1 MSRHK
6 GSFVKFRQ
14 TLSALFLT
22 FMTLSAGAAQ
32 FACPDLAAAR
42 QVNAC
47 PGEEELRHTYS
58 GFCSDDKK
66 AYAGET
72 DNCMRY
78 DDYRAMKNTAL
89 WESADGSF
97 DGYVSCD
104 LPQARLKALKATGMK
119 VAKQGS
125 ITKVVCNYP
134 NGVNFTHRTKVAC
147 KVENDQ
153 ACAADS
159 AACRA
164 RCD

>member
-1 MSRHK
+1 M
-6 GSFVKFRQ
+6 KFRRI
-14 TLSALFLT
+14 LPALFLIS
-22 FMTLSAGAAQ
+22 MALSAGAAQ

-47 PGEEELRHTYS
+47 PSEDELKHTYS

-66 AYAGET
+66 VYAGET

-89 WESADGSF
+89 WESADGAF

-104 LPQARLKALKATGMK
+104 LSPARLKVLRATGMK

-125 ITKVVCNYP
+125 ITKLVCAYP

-147 KVENDQ
+147 KVDDDK

-164 RCD
+164 NCD

>member
-1 MSRHK
+1 MKRLRILPALLL
-6 GSFVKFRQ
+6 VC
-14 TLSALFLT
+14 LSW
-22 FMTLSAGAAQ
+22 SAGAAQ
-32 FACPDLAAAR
+32 FSCPDLAVAK

-47 PGEEELRHTYS
+47 PSEEELKHTYS

-72 DNCMRY
+72 DNCIRY

-89 WESADGSF
+89 WESADGAF

-104 LPQARLKALKATGMK
+104 LPQSGLKALKATAMK

-125 ITKVVCNYP
+125 ITKLVCNYP

-147 KVENDQ
+147 KIEDDK
-153 ACAADS
+153 ACAANS

-164 RCD
+164 ICD

>member
-1 MSRHK
+1 M
-6 GSFVKFRQ
+6 KFRRI
-14 TLSALFLT
+14 LPALLLLGIS
-22 FMTLSAGAAQ
+22 LSAGAAQ
-32 FACPDLAAAR
+32 FACPDLGAAR

-47 PGEEELRHTYS
+47 PSEEELKHTYS

-66 AYAGET
+66 VYAGET

-89 WESADGSF
+89 WESADGAF

-104 LPQARLKALKATGMK
+104 LPQARFKALKATGMK

-134 NGVNFTHRTKVAC
+134 NGVNFTYRTKVAC
-147 KVENDQ
+147 KVEDDK

-164 RCD
+164 SCD

>member
-1 MSRHK
+1 M
-6 GSFVKFRQ
+6 KFRRI
-14 TLSALFLT
+14 LPALL
-22 FMTLSAGAAQ
+22 LVGISWSAGAAQ
-32 FACPDLAAAR
+32 FACPELAAAR

-47 PGEEELRHTYS
+47 PSEEELKHTYS

-78 DDYRAMKNTAL
+78 NDYRAMKNTAL
-89 WESADGSF
+89 WESADASF
-97 DGYVSCD
+97 DAYVSCD

-125 ITKVVCNYP
+125 ITKVVCSYP
-134 NGVNFTHRTKVAC
+134 DGVNFTHRTKVAC
-147 KVENDQ
+147 KVEDDK
-153 ACAADS
+153 ACAADP

>member
-1 MSRHK
+1 M
-6 GSFVKFRQ
+6 KFRRI
-14 TLSALFLT
+14 LPALLLLGIS
-22 FMTLSAGAAQ
+22 LSAGAVQ
-32 FACPDLAAAR
+32 FACPDLGAAR

-47 PGEEELRHTYS
+47 PSEEELKHTYS

-89 WESADGSF
+89 WESADGAF

-125 ITKVVCNYP
+125 ITKVMCNYP
-134 NGVNFTHRTKVAC
+134 NGVNFTYRTKVAC
-147 KVENDQ
+147 KVEDDK
-153 ACAADS
+153 ACATDS

-164 RCD
+164 SCN

>member
-1 MSRHK
+1 MK
-6 GSFVKFRQ
+6 LRQ
-14 TLSALFLT
+14 TLPALFLT
-22 FMTLSAGAAQ
+22 FMTLSAAAAPL
-32 FACPDLAAAR
+32 ACPDLAAAR

-47 PGEEELRHTYS
+47 PSEEELKHTYS

-78 DDYRAMKNTAL
+78 NDYRAMKNTAL
-89 WESADGSF
+89 WESADGAF

-104 LPQARLKALKATGMK
+104 LPSGGLKALRVTGMK

-125 ITKVVCNYP
+125 ITKVVCAYP
-134 NGVNFTHRTKVAC
+134 DKVTLTYRTKAVC
-147 KVENDQ
+147 KIEDDK
-153 ACAADS
+153 ACAADP